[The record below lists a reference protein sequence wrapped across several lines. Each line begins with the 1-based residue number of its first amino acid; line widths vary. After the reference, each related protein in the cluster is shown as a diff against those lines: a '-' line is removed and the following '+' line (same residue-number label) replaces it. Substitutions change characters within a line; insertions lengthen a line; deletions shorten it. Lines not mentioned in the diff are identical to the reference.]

1 MCRYQSLT
9 LVLFQQRKPPK
20 VDAVAWQQETGH
32 TPFGSISSSPGFIVA
47 SGIDD
52 VVGKGKPTATQSSLL
67 TEFRDK
73 LAMMSQF
80 DPSPP
85 SLSLY
90 TVRCG
95 PQQRSVSHD
104 AHVISHDYHVTV
116 MCHAVFKKKNR
127 VHCAAINSTSKLY
140 ACGFSDSSIHLWSQL
155 PPATDHMT
163 SHSPP
168 PPPPPP
174 SINSQHFEGKPR
186 KDHALLLGHH
196 GAVQGACFNADGR
209 FLLSASEDC
218 SLRLWDTLSHSAL
231 VSYRG
236 HAYPVWDVAFRSVS
250 STHTDNF
257 RHYIDR
263 CFPIIAG
270 AGL

>member
-80 DPSPP
+80 DSSPP

-95 PQQRSVSHD
+95 PQQRSGSHD
-104 AHVISHDYHVTV
+104 AHVITHDYHVTV
-116 MCHAVFKKKNR
+116 MCHAVFKKKTGCI
-127 VHCAAINSTSKLY
+127 VLPSTLPQSCTPVGFPTPPFI
-140 ACGFSDSSIHLWSQL
+140 CGRSC
-155 PPATDHMT
+155 
-163 SHSPP
+163 
-168 PPPPPP
+168 
-174 SINSQHFEGKPR
+174 PR
-186 KDHALLLGHH
+186 KLI
-196 GAVQGACFNADGR
+196 
-209 FLLSASEDC
+209 
-218 SLRLWDTLSHSAL
+218 T
-231 VSYRG
+231 
-236 HAYPVWDVAFRSVS
+236 
-250 STHTDNF
+250 
-257 RHYIDR
+257 
-263 CFPIIAG
+263 
-270 AGL
+270 